1 MTSQTHKLIF
11 ILLAL
16 FGTMSLSA
24 QKTNEQMGGV
34 YYAYHAPKR
43 SGAVDA
49 PDGYKPILISH
60 YARHGSRWLANES
73 QYKDVLAQFADK
85 SNLTAQGKKAQKVLN
100 KVWKDAQTNIGM
112 LTPLGMSQHEG
123 IACRMLSAF
132 PEAFASGAQ
141 VEGFSSTMPRCYDS
155 MSAFFNVLRSR
166 NTDNHMALSERKDET
181 DMCWIAYSS
190 DEEERLIKS
199 YRYDSDIDAERFTSQ
214 FFKVITRVS
223 NPEKFMRDFYVIAS
237 DIQNTSL
244 KVNLFDYFTDNEMR
258 TLYEEANERM
268 WVVNGQSP
276 DNYGVPQRSAI
287 SLWKNIE
294 AEADRYIS
302 QNRHGATLRFG
313 HDSSLYR
320 LLSLMGLS
328 TLSDER
334 FDDMDKAI
342 PMAANLQ
349 IVFYSNGKNIIVQIL
364 HNEQP
369 VKLFRESD
377 KDGFYTWSQLKKYMR
392 KRINRAEKLGLLQRI
407 STINPTDTTALN
419 IPAVLEPFGMNS
431 WTPQNV
437 EGEQFGVSPYRYD
450 NTLFQGFRSSH
461 WLNGVKAQ
469 DYGSFTLMPLMNS
482 LRLQPLTRASRFS
495 HEGEEGHPDYYSVV
509 LPDEHLKAE
518 MTGMS
523 HSAFF
528 RFKYQKDGRAYFVV
542 QANSDLHEGWL
553 KVDTVRNIVYGCNP
567 IHRQLNAQGEKAGI
581 NGYFIVAFQDQISS
595 WGIDTVDSVQYAWVA
610 FDVARNEEL
619 LVKASTSF
627 VDLKGAWN
635 NMQEE
640 IPHWE
645 FYDTRCRIAE
655 SWIRRLSRI
664 DVESS
669 DAEAVNKFYSAIYR
683 NSFLPRAFSD
693 KDGRFPTFAH
703 EDSVMVYSFGKIGGK
718 AIYRRTY
725 MDYPLPYTY
734 RAQNPLNLIIEPQYG
749 TMMQN
754 LVDMYEQSGSIPD
767 FPACNNEASVSDTHY
782 ATIVL
787 ADALLKGVRSI
798 KTEKAYEA
806 MRKSILSVP
815 YTKGNYDNDLAAY
828 CLAQVAKKLGKDS
841 DYQLLLKRSANW
853 KKAVDNL
860 DFINNSIPD
869 SDAWYVF
876 SALGFY
882 PSPASD
888 RYVLGIPTFDKI
900 RIGNLTIIVE
910 NALKE
915 NAGKKKVS
923 FNGKDYPHNY
933 ITHEMIEQG
942 GVLEFGIT
950 N

>member
-1 MTSQTHKLIF
+1 
-11 ILLAL
+11 
-16 FGTMSLSA
+16 
-24 QKTNEQMGGV
+24 
-34 YYAYHAPKR
+34 
-43 SGAVDA
+43 
-49 PDGYKPILISH
+49 
-60 YARHGSRWLANES
+60 
-73 QYKDVLAQFADK
+73 
-85 SNLTAQGKKAQKVLN
+85 
-100 KVWKDAQTNIGM
+100 
-112 LTPLGMSQHEG
+112 
-123 IACRMLSAF
+123 
-132 PEAFASGAQ
+132 
-141 VEGFSSTMPRCYDS
+141 
-155 MSAFFNVLRSR
+155 
-166 NTDNHMALSERKDET
+166 
-181 DMCWIAYSS
+181 
-190 DEEERLIKS
+190 
-199 YRYDSDIDAERFTSQ
+199 
-214 FFKVITRVS
+214 
-223 NPEKFMRDFYVIAS
+223 
-237 DIQNTSL
+237 
-244 KVNLFDYFTDNEMR
+244 
-258 TLYEEANERM
+258 
-268 WVVNGQSP
+268 
-276 DNYGVPQRSAI
+276 
-287 SLWKNIE
+287 
-294 AEADRYIS
+294 
-302 QNRHGATLRFG
+302 
-313 HDSSLYR
+313 
-320 LLSLMGLS
+320 
-328 TLSDER
+328 
-334 FDDMDKAI
+334 
-342 PMAANLQ
+342 
-349 IVFYSNGKNIIVQIL
+349 
-364 HNEQP
+364 
-369 VKLFRESD
+369 
-377 KDGFYTWSQLKKYMR
+377 
-392 KRINRAEKLGLLQRI
+392 
-407 STINPTDTTALN
+407 
-419 IPAVLEPFGMNS
+419 
-431 WTPQNV
+431 
-437 EGEQFGVSPYRYD
+437 
-450 NTLFQGFRSSH
+450 
-461 WLNGVKAQ
+461 
-469 DYGSFTLMPLMNS
+469 
-482 LRLQPLTRASRFS
+482 
-495 HEGEEGHPDYYSVV
+495 
-509 LPDEHLKAE
+509 
-518 MTGMS
+518 
-523 HSAFF
+523 
-528 RFKYQKDGRAYFVV
+528 
-542 QANSDLHEGWL
+542 
-553 KVDTVRNIVYGCNP
+553 
-567 IHRQLNAQGEKAGI
+567 
-581 NGYFIVAFQDQISS
+581 
-595 WGIDTVDSVQYAWVA
+595 
-610 FDVARNEEL
+610 
-619 LVKASTSF
+619 
-627 VDLKGAWN
+627 
-635 NMQEE
+635 MQEE

-900 RIGNLTIIVE
+900 RIGNLTFIVE

-950 N
+950 NQKCGISRISSYSCTGFADSKHSADDLRFHISKKFSFARLRKGELF